1 MPNVPMPRRR
11 PQAAQPPMPRRRPRD
26 PSMSMGTPRDV
37 ARQTAIDA
45 RRMREEAG
53 DEGPEKTKTITI
65 EYNKGGYV
73 CKPNPRK
80 GNIDM
85 RKKRMVRMTK
95 DNRKM
100 KG

>member
-11 PQAAQPPMPRRRPRD
+11 PQAAQPPMPPRRPRD
-26 PSMSMGTPRDV
+26 ASKAMGIPRNV

-53 DEGPEKTKTITI
+53 DETKTITI

-85 RKKRMVRMTK
+85 RKKGMTRK
-95 DNRKM
+95 VVDNLSYK

>member
-11 PQAAQPPMPRRRPRD
+11 PQAAQPPMPPRRPRD
-26 PSMSMGTPRDV
+26 PSKAMGIPRNV

-45 RRMREEAG
+45 RKMREEAG
-53 DEGPEKTKTITI
+53 DETKTITI
-65 EYNKGGYV
+65 EYAKGGYV

-85 RKKRMVRMTK
+85 RKKGMTRMTT